1 MDKQGKVTE
10 KMLNAR
16 IFVSALVIAL
26 CLAAMAFTAYAY
38 YASSVVSS
46 NNVIHS
52 GKFDVIPSVRVGAV
66 DGETVELT
74 SNASEKYQAMLTSGA
89 TYYVTLQV
97 TEETTATGFVI
108 VELGDS
114 GAAYHTQP
122 LGNGG
127 EGITGT
133 LTFKIVPDETG
144 LVTIR
149 TSWGTSSM
157 FGYQNENNPLYI
169 TTDKEI
175 ILAAQSSDSEMPQ
188 SPVEQQ
194 PTETTPPETIVPQS

>member
-1 MDKQGKVTE
+1 MDKQAKVTE
-10 KMLNAR
+10 KMLNTR

-26 CLAAMAFTAYAY
+26 CLAAMAFTAYAHY
-38 YASSVVSS
+38 TYSIVSS

-52 GKFDVIPSVRVGAV
+52 GKFDVIPSVRVGTV
-66 DGETVELT
+66 DGEAVEVI
-74 SNASEKYQAMLTSGA
+74 SNAPGSYQLMLTAGA

-97 TEETTATGFVI
+97 TEETTAKGFVI
-108 VELGDS
+108 VKLGDS
-114 GAAYHTQP
+114 SAAYHTQP

-133 LTFKIVPDETG
+133 LTFKIVPEETG

-175 ILAAQSSDSEMPQ
+175 ILAAQSSDSEIPQ